1 MVRTVFDMMNDAYSK
16 YYVPSEHLAVDEVIV
31 LRRVI
36 FKQRNI
42 KRFIIKIYKLYDKVG
57 YV

>member
-1 MVRTVFDMMNDAYSK
+1 MVRAVFDMMNDAYSK

-31 LRRVI
+31 LRTVI

-42 KRFIIKIYKLYDKVG
+42 KRFIIKIYKLYDKVE